1 MNIEKEIFQRT
12 KLILNRLIEYGF
24 IKDNNSYIYEKYFL
38 DNEFKAIIIVDNNG
52 TVTGK
57 VYDLQLN
64 EEYTNIRTKMTGEFV
79 SKVKD
84 EYKNILIDIK
94 NNCYEDKFFINNQ
107 ANEITRYIKDKYS
120 IDPEFL
126 WEKYPFFGIFRNK
139 NNNKWFAL
147 ITNVDKSKIDEGN
160 GKVELLNIK
169 LDSNKIKELLQNKG
183 YYEAY
188 HMNKKSWISIILNN
202 TLKDKEIFELIDESY
217 NIINKKG
224 R

>member
-24 IKDNNSYIYEKYFL
+24 IKDKNSYIYEKYFL

-57 VYDLQLN
+57 VYDLQSN

-94 NNCYEDKFFINNQ
+94 NNCYEDKFFINDQ

-160 GKVELLNIK
+160 GEVELLNIK

>member
-24 IKDNNSYIYEKYFL
+24 IKDNNSYIYEKYFF
-38 DNEFKAIIIVDNNG
+38 DNDFKAIIIVDNNG

-57 VYDLQLN
+57 VYDLQSN

-160 GKVELLNIK
+160 GIVELLNIK

>member
-12 KLILNRLIEYGF
+12 KVNLNKLIKYGF
-24 IKDNNSYIYEKYFL
+24 IKENSIYTYERYFL
-38 DNEFKAIIIVDNNG
+38 NNEFKAIITIDNNG

-94 NNCYEDKFFINNQ
+94 NNCYEDNLFINEQ

-120 IDPEFL
+120 VDPEFL

>member
-1 MNIEKEIFQRT
+1 MKDKNNYILEKE
-12 KLILNRLIEYGF
+12 
-24 IKDNNSYIYEKYFL
+24 FL
-38 DNEFKAIIIVDNNG
+38 DGDFKAIINISDKG
-52 TVTGK
+52 IVTGK
-57 VYDLQLN
+57 VIDIQID
-64 EEYTNIRTKMTGEFV
+64 EEYTNIRTNLNGAFV
-79 SKVKD
+79 NKVRESYKD
-84 EYKNILIDIK
+84 ILIDIK
-94 NNCYEDKFFINNQ
+94 NNCFETNDFIFDQTNRINN
-107 ANEITRYIKDKYS
+107 YIKDKYNCN
-120 IDPEFL
+120 PEFL
-126 WEKYPFFGIFRNK
+126 WEKFPGYAIYRNK

-169 LDSNKIKELLQNKG
+169 LDSNKIKELLQTKG
-183 YYEAY
+183 YYEAD

>member
-57 VYDLQLN
+57 VYDLQSN

-94 NNCYEDKFFINNQ
+94 NNCYEDKFFINDQ

-160 GKVELLNIK
+160 GEVELLNIK

-188 HMNKKSWISIILNN
+188 HMNKKSWISIIINN

>member
-57 VYDLQLN
+57 VYDLQSN

-160 GKVELLNIK
+160 GEVELLNIK

>member
-24 IKDNNSYIYEKYFL
+24 IKDKNSYIYEKYFL

-57 VYDLQLN
+57 VYDLQSN

-94 NNCYEDKFFINNQ
+94 NNCYEDKFFINDQ

-126 WEKYPFFGIFRNK
+126 WKKYPFFGIFRNK

-160 GKVELLNIK
+160 GEVELLNIK

>member
-57 VYDLQLN
+57 VYDLQSN

-94 NNCYEDKFFINNQ
+94 NNCYEDNLFINEQ
-107 ANEITRYIKDKYS
+107 ANEITRYIKDKYLV
-120 IDPEFL
+120 DPEFL

-139 NNNKWFAL
+139 KNNKWFAL

-160 GKVELLNIK
+160 GIVELLNIK

>member
-24 IKDNNSYIYEKYFL
+24 IKDNNSYIYEKYFF
-38 DNEFKAIIIVDNNG
+38 DNDFKAIIIVDNNG

-57 VYDLQLN
+57 VYDLQSN

-160 GKVELLNIK
+160 GEVELLNIK

>member
-1 MNIEKEIFQRT
+1 M
-12 KLILNRLIEYGF
+12 
-24 IKDNNSYIYEKYFL
+24 IKNSYIYEKYFL

-94 NNCYEDKFFINNQ
+94 NNCYEDNLFINEQ